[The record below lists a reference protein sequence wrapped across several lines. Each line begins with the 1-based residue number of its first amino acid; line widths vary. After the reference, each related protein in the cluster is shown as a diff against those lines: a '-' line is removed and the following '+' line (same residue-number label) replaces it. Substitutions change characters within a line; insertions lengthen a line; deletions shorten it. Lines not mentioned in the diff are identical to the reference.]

1 MVGVYPQLRL
11 DFYET
16 AVLMSRWMA
25 DGRVVTH
32 PIAVADLV
40 GACSQVHLRSGLL
53 PPDVLFWRQRGD
65 QTLLGVYVA
74 AQRWRVQV
82 EMTSGVALTDNA
94 ALTAGHI
101 PLPPLLFVGQGT
113 AYHIFAVRRRPLD
126 EWEPLYAAPCP
137 NVHSDGGICQGNT
150 PFPVCAAESIHLAL
164 RLFLEGSAF
173 NGHLS
178 QGKSVREGEDV
189 RRLWAKLD
197 GRRRFPVGELVA
209 MGRHLRD
216 LL

>member
-1 MVGVYPQLRL
+1 MTVYPQLRL

-16 AVLMSRWMA
+16 AVLLSRWTE
-25 DGRVVTH
+25 DGRTVTY
-32 PIAVADLV
+32 PVSVKDLV
-40 GACSQVHLRSGLL
+40 GACSKVHLRSGLL
-53 PPDVLFWRQRGD
+53 PSDVLFWRQRGD
-65 QTLLGVYVA
+65 QSMLSIYVT
-74 AQRWRVQV
+74 AQRWRVQ
-82 EMTSGVALTDNA
+82 VALTDNA
-94 ALTAGHI
+94 ALTSYCI
-101 PLPPLLFVGQGT
+101 PMPPLLFIGYGT
-113 AYHIFAVRRRPLD
+113 AYHVFALKRRPRD
-126 EWEPLYAAPCP
+126 EQEPLYIAPCP

-150 PFPVCAAESIHLAL
+150 PFPVCTAGSIHLAL

-178 QGKSVREGEDV
+178 QGKSVSEGEDV

-209 MGRHLRD
+209 MGRSVGE